1 MKLLLIDGNSIMN
14 RAFYGIRLLT
24 NKNGFPTNALTGFIN
39 IYVKLLN
46 EDKPDRVAAAF
57 DLKAP
62 TFRHKLYD
70 QYKAG
75 RHAMPDELVRQMPVI
90 KDILRGLGISI
101 VETEGYEADDIIGTL
116 SAAAAAQNADCII
129 MTGDRDSFQLVN
141 EHVTVRLASNKDD
154 IYYTPEKINE
164 VYGVT
169 PREMLEVKALQG
181 DTSDNIPGVAGI
193 GEKTALSL
201 IQRYHSIQYIY
212 EHIGEIDVTKS
223 VRAKLEAGRDSAEL
237 SRTLGEICLSVPIS
251 TALDDYKLG
260 SGNRP
265 EIVGILRE
273 LQMNGA
279 IKKLGLEGIAPQFPL
294 NCPSLT
300 ASPNSSQ
307 DPAVSPQPSSNNSEK
322 AENNTSSGSKIIKD
336 DVPYDESAIDIISVN
351 DEICAFQGCKK
362 IEDDLKAILES
373 DSPKHTDNVKVL
385 YTYCIERGIEL
396 RNVTFDT
403 TLAAYLLDVNAK
415 TYEIDRLFDEYHIAY
430 EPDRP
435 NSRILAQTAL
445 NKTLYTQICEQGM
458 LKVLREIEIPLAEV
472 LASMEHEGVLLDTDA
487 LNAFGEELLPKISEL
502 TEDVYRL
509 AGHEFNIGSPK
520 QLSAVLFSEL
530 GLPAGKKKSTGYSTD
545 SETLEAII
553 DKHPIIAPILEYRKL
568 TKLYNTYVKG
578 LQGAVSEDGRMYTTF
593 KQTETRTGRISSA
606 EPNIQNIPVRTEIG
620 RNFRK
625 FFVAAPGKVL
635 CDADYSQI
643 ELRVLASLAKDE
655 VMIRTFLDNRDIHA
669 ETAESVFRKTEGQ
682 DPHDLRRKAKAVNF
696 GIVYGIGPFSL
707 AKDIGS
713 TLSDAK
719 QYIEDYLRHFSGVD
733 KYMNAITK
741 SAEADGYAVTY
752 FGRRRFIPE
761 ILSTNKTVKA
771 LGTRIARNTPIQGT
785 AADIIKLAMVKVYQ
799 RLKHEL
805 PEAKLIL
812 QVHDEL
818 IVEVPEGSS
827 QKALEILKEEMQ
839 NAAKL
844 DVPLLVDAKTG
855 KNWYETH

>member
-24 NKNGFPTNALTGFIN
+24 NKNGFPTNALTGFMN

-46 EDKPDRVAAAF
+46 EDKPDRIAAAF
-57 DLKAP
+57 DLKKP
-62 TFRHKLYD
+62 TFRHKLYSE
-70 QYKAG
+70 YKAG
-75 RHAMPDELVRQMPVI
+75 RHAMPDELVKQMPVI
-90 KDILRGLGISI
+90 KDILRGLGVSV

-116 SAAAAAQNADCII
+116 SAAAAAQNTECVI

-154 IYYTPEKINE
+154 VYYTPGKINE

-181 DTSDNIPGVAGI
+181 DSSDNIPGVPGI

-201 IQRYHSIQYIY
+201 IQRYHSVQYIY
-212 EHIGEIDVTKS
+212 DHIGDIDVTKS
-223 VRAKLEAGRDSAEL
+223 VRAKLEAGKDSAEM
-237 SRTLGEICLSVPIS
+237 SRKLGEICLTVPIS
-251 TALDDYKLG
+251 TALDDYKFG

-265 EIVGILRE
+265 EVVGILRE
-273 LQMNGA
+273 LQMSGA
-279 IKKLGLEGIAPQFPL
+279 VKKLGLEGIAPQFPV
-294 NCPSLT
+294 
-300 ASPNSSQ
+300 NSAISKNAPEN
-307 DPAVSPQPSSNNSEK
+307 PANSPQKTGNEDPKANSV
-322 AENNTSSGSKIIKD
+322 SKITKD
-336 DVPYDESAIDIISVN
+336 DVPYDEFAIDIIN
-351 DEICAFQGCKK
+351 IDGGICAFQGCKK
-362 IEDDLKAILES
+362 IDGELKAILES
-373 DSPKHTDNVKVL
+373 DQPKHTDDAKSI
-385 YTYCIERGIEL
+385 YTYCIKSGIDL
-396 RNVTFDT
+396 KNVTFDA

-415 TYEIDRLFDEYHIAY
+415 SYETERLFDEYHIAFDA
-430 EPDRP
+430 DRT
-435 NSRILAQTAL
+435 NARILAQTAL
-445 NKTLYTQICEQGM
+445 NKELYSRICEQGM

-472 LASMEHEGVLLDTDA
+472 LASMEHEGVLLDVKA
-487 LNAFGEELLPKISEL
+487 LNAFGEELLPKIDAISA
-502 TEDVYRL
+502 DVYKL

-520 QLSAVLFSEL
+520 QLSNVLFNEL
-530 GLPAGKKKSTGYSTD
+530 SLPAGKKKSTGYSTD
-545 SETLEAII
+545 SETLEGIS

-578 LQGAVSEDGRMYTTF
+578 LQNAVSEDGRMYTTF

-625 FFVAAPGKVL
+625 FFIAAPGKVL

-643 ELRVLASLAKDE
+643 ELRVLASLAKDK
-655 VMIRTFLDNRDIHA
+655 VMIETFLDNRDIHA

-682 DPHDLRRKAKAVNF
+682 DPHELRRKAKAVNF
-696 GIVYGIGPFSL
+696 GIVYGIGAFSL

-713 TLSDAK
+713 TVSDAK

-733 KYMNAITK
+733 KYMTAVTK
-741 SAEADGYAVTY
+741 SAETDGYAVTH

-785 AADIIKLAMVKVYQ
+785 AADIIKLAMVKVYD
-799 RLKHEL
+799 RLKREL

-818 IVEVPEGSS
+818 IVEAPEALA

-844 DVPLLVDAKTG
+844 DVPLIVDAKTG